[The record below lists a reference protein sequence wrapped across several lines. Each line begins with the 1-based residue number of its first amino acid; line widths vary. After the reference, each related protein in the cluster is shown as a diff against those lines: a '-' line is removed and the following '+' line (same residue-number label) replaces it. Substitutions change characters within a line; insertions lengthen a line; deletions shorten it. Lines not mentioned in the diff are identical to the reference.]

1 MTIIGNS
8 RPGVPLRMVKGKV
21 DTVPF
26 EILEAFARD
35 LAGRVGLQQAFDEA
49 HGRFVDAEEQPEEDF
64 WLCVTALL
72 FDWIEGDYEGGP
84 PLLPGSGRRKN

>member
-1 MTIIGNS
+1 MTIIGYS
-8 RPGVPLRMVKGKV
+8 ESGFPLRMVKGKV
-21 DTVPF
+21 DTVSF

-35 LAGRVGLQQAFDEA
+35 LAGRVGLRQAFDEA

-72 FDWIEGDYEGGP
+72 FDWLKGDCEGGP
-84 PLLPGSGRRKN
+84 TLPPDSDCLRN